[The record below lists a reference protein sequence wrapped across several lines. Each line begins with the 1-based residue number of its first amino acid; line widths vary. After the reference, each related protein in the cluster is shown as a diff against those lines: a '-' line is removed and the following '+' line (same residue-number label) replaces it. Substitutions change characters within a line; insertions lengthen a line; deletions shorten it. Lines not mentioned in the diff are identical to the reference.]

1 LNGDFNYVLDKTLDR
16 LPSRSHDEP
25 GTKELRDFILKY
37 NLTDIGRDQNQ
48 TMKKY
53 TFQRGRSK
61 SRRDLTLVG
70 SDNANKVIS
79 SKSSNYPFSDHN
91 LNIIKLKTDDI
102 EKGPGSW
109 IMNLNTIKSDYLKQI
124 FPDWWK
130 LWVTEKMKF
139 VNLREW

>member
-1 LNGDFNYVLDKTLDR
+1 MCIREIKLNR
-16 LPSRSHDEP
+16 LPSRSYDEP
-25 GTKELRDFILKY
+25 GTKELQGLILKC

-70 SDNANKVIS
+70 SDNANK
-79 SKSSNYPFSDHN
+79 SSNYPFSDHN
-91 LNIIKLKTDDI
+91 LNNIKLKIDDI

-109 IMNLNTIKSDYLKQI
+109 IMNLNTIKSDYMKQI
-124 FPDWWK
+124 FTDWYK